1 MNKDFRLT
9 YDILDKVFRDG
20 AYSNVLLTEVLD
32 KADNRALLTK
42 LVYGTLEKNITLE
55 YYISEL
61 CNIKPNKKIST
72 ILKLGLFMQKF
83 MDSIPPYVIVNLSLI
98 HI

>member
-1 MNKDFRLT
+1 MNKDFRLA

-61 CNIKPNKKIST
+61 CNNKPNKKIST

-83 MDSIPPYVIVNLSLI
+83 MDSIPP
-98 HI
+98 

>member
-32 KADNRALLTK
+32 
-42 LVYGTLEKNITLE
+42 
-55 YYISEL
+55 
-61 CNIKPNKKIST
+61 
-72 ILKLGLFMQKF
+72 
-83 MDSIPPYVIVNLSLI
+83 IVHS
-98 HI
+98 

>member
-1 MNKDFRLT
+1 MNKDFRLA

-42 LVYGTLEKNITLE
+42 LV
-55 YYISEL
+55 
-61 CNIKPNKKIST
+61 
-72 ILKLGLFMQKF
+72 
-83 MDSIPPYVIVNLSLI
+83 
-98 HI
+98 